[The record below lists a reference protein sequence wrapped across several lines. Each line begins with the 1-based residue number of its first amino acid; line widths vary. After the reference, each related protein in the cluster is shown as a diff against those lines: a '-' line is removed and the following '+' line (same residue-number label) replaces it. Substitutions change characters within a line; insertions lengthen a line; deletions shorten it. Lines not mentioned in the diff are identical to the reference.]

1 MTYLAEK
8 INWLDIAAAWNPRE
22 ASVIVA
28 LPTADDCSRERAR
41 VLGLHPSSGLGAT
54 LNCALLG
61 AEVIR
66 VDDPKGGN
74 PVRFSTAFRTW
85 LQVGGPLL

>member
-1 MTYLAEK
+1 M
-8 INWLDIAAAWNPRE
+8 DFSRE

-28 LPTADDCSRERAR
+28 LPTADDYSLERAR
-41 VLGLHPSSGLGAT
+41 VLGLRPSSGLSST
-54 LNCALLG
+54 LNYALLG

-66 VDDPKGGN
+66 VDDPKSGN
-74 PVRFSTAFRTW
+74 PVRFSTAFCIW